1 MTYSESFLAKF
12 EEYALKEKLFSDN
25 DKLLVG
31 VSGGADSIAL
41 LYALYQLSIKYQ
53 LFLLVAH
60 VNYRLRGKE
69 SQADEKFVKN
79 FCFDRNISLVIKD
92 QKLDPE
98 QPGLE
103 DKARQIRLDFFKK
116 LSPKYGIKAIAL
128 GHHKEDQAETVL
140 MKALRGA
147 GYTGLKGIQP
157 KSEDIIHPLLPFSK
171 DEIKQYLTEQ
181 GIEWREDK
189 SNAENEFT
197 RNKLRNQMIPWIKEN
212 LNPNI
217 IDQLNLL
224 GSIFADTDEFMYE
237 SAKHKFRH
245 LRELSKDGKTIF
257 SIPDLRRENS
267 SLLFY
272 VFRLAYAYYS
282 FTEKDFYFNNY
293 KEIVNIMDSEASK
306 YITLPHEVYVVK
318 EYDKLIF
325 TDEDP
330 IFQPDETE
338 KTIDSIRSRF
348 SFGDYI
354 FSMKKLKMLPKGQP
368 FLDKNVAYLDYES
381 VTFPLVVRYRT
392 DGDSFVPYGMVG
404 EKKLKDFFIDEKVP
418 KFDRDRIPLITDG
431 ENIIWVGGHRISNNY
446 RLSNES
452 KGILMIKMERK
463 SRLKHRS
470 ASRYGNE

>member
-1 MTYSESFLAKF
+1 MSYSESFLSRF
-12 EEYALKEKLFSDN
+12 EEYALKEKLFSEN

-60 VNYRLRGKE
+60 VNYHLRGKD
-69 SQADEKFVKN
+69 SQLDEKFVKT

-92 QKLDPE
+92 YKLEP

-103 DKARQIRLDFFKK
+103 EKARQVRMEFFST

-128 GHHKEDQAETVL
+128 GHHKDDQAETVL
-140 MKALRGA
+140 MKAFRGA

-157 KSEDIIHPLLPFSK
+157 KSEKVIHPLLPFSK
-171 DEIKQYLTEQ
+171 DEIKQFLTEQ

-189 SNAENEFT
+189 SNEENEFT
-197 RNKLRNQMIPWIKEN
+197 RNKLRNEFIPWVKEN
-212 LNPNI
+212 INPNI

-224 GSIFADTDEFMYE
+224 GNIFAETDDFMNE
-237 SAKHKFRH
+237 SAKQRFRH
-245 LRELSKDGKTIF
+245 LRELTNDGKTVF
-257 SIPDLRRENS
+257 SIHDLKKENK

-272 VFRLAYAYYS
+272 IFRLAYSYYS
-282 FTEKDFYFNNY
+282 ETEKDFYFNNY
-293 KEIVNIMDSEASK
+293 SEIYSIMDSESSK
-306 YITLPHEVYVVK
+306 YIMLPHDVYVVK

-330 IFQPDETE
+330 IFQPEETE
-338 KTIDSIRSRF
+338 KVIDSIRSRF

-368 FLDKNVAYLDYES
+368 FLDKRVAYLDYES
-381 VTFPLVVRYRT
+381 VTFPLVVRYRK
-392 DGDSFVPYGMVG
+392 DGDTFIPYGMVG

-431 ENIIWVGGHRISNNY
+431 ENIIWVGGYRIDNKF
-446 RLSNES
+446 RLNNES
-452 KGILMIKMERK
+452 KGILMIKMDRK